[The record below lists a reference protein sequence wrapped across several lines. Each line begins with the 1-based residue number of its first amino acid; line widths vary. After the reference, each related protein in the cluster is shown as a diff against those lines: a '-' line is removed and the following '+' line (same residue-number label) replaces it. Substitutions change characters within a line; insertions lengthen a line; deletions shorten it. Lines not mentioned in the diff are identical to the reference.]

1 MTASEELDTL
11 IAELER
17 TAYQL
22 RSGEIPAE
30 GAASAVERCAEL
42 AAKVGAQLDALARE
56 PEEQLP
62 GQEEL
67 L

>member
-1 MTASEELDTL
+1 MSASEELDAL
-11 IAELER
+11 IAELEQ

-30 GAASAVERCAEL
+30 GAAAAVERCAEL
-42 AAKVGAQLDALARE
+42 AAKLGAQLDALARE